1 MPTDLNPR
9 PSPAPLRRVAV
20 FGFAAV
26 VTFFAVSGAPTPL
39 YHIYQQTYGLTAFT
53 VTVIFAAYVAS
64 LLSGLLLFG
73 SLSDFLG
80 RRPVILAGLIVN
92 LLALVAFLLAEGSAM
107 LILARL
113 LQGLGTGIAIPA
125 LGAQIL
131 DADQKQGPILN
142 SAGAFVGLLV
152 GTLLSAVL
160 ITYAPYPTHL
170 VYGVL
175 LAIVVIEIALLALI
189 PETVE
194 RQPGALASIRPRMS
208 IPARATAA
216 VMRTAPV
223 NVAGWAL
230 GGFYLS
236 LMPSLVSSVT
246 GLRSPFVGGAVVA
259 SLMLTAL
266 VVVIRFRRLNP
277 GLMLSIGSA
286 SLVLG
291 MATTMLGVSLH
302 QVGLMFAGT
311 VIAGIGFGGNF
322 SAILRFVMPLADQ
335 EDRAALLSTFFVQ
348 SYTAFA
354 LPAIGAGLA
363 APQLGLATT
372 TYIYGSA
379 VMVLG
384 VISLVTTRR
393 IEQSA

>member
-1 MPTDLNPR
+1 MPTDLEQR
-9 PSPAPLRRVAV
+9 PSSVPLGRVAA
-20 FGFAAV
+20 FGFATV

-39 YHIYQQTYGLTAFT
+39 YHIYQQTYGFTAFT
-53 VTVIFAAYVAS
+53 VTVIFAAYAAS
-64 LLSGLLLFG
+64 LLAGLLLFG
-73 SLSDFLG
+73 SLSDYLG

-92 LLALVAFLLAEGSAM
+92 LLALVAFLTAEGAAM
-107 LILARL
+107 LILARF

-131 DADQKQGPILN
+131 DADPKQGAVLN
-142 SAGAFVGLLV
+142 SAAAFVGLMI
-152 GTLLSAVL
+152 GTLLSALL

-170 VYGVL
+170 VYAVL
-175 LAIVVIEIALLALI
+175 LTVIVIEIGLLAVI

-194 RQPGALASIRPRMS
+194 RQRGALASIRPRLA
-208 IPARATAA
+208 IPARASAA
-216 VMRTAPV
+216 ILRTAPV

-236 LMPSLVSSVT
+236 LMPSLVSAVT
-246 GLRSPFVGGAVVA
+246 GLRSPFVGGAVVS

-266 VVVIRFRRLNP
+266 VVVVRFRRINP

-286 SLVLG
+286 SLALG
-291 MATTMLGVSLH
+291 IATTMLGVSLH

-322 SAILRFVMPLADQ
+322 SAILRVVMPLADQ

-363 APQLGLATT
+363 APQLGLAAT
-372 TYIYGSA
+372 TYIYGLA
-379 VMVLG
+379 VMTLG
-384 VISLVTTRR
+384 LISLITTRR
-393 IEQSA
+393 IEQMA